1 MSKVKFISY
10 NGKYP
15 CLCTG
20 TLVLEIEGKRV
31 ELENILLSGGACF
44 INNYDNEIV
53 EKGAW
58 LVNVPKEYRQHKKE
72 ITDLVNENVPFG
84 CCGGCL

>member
-10 NGKYP
+10 DGKYP
-15 CLCTG
+15 CLCVG

-31 ELENILLSGGACF
+31 ELENVLSSGGSCF
-44 INNYDNEIV
+44 IDNDYNEIV
-53 EKGAW
+53 EEGSW
-58 LVNVPKEYRQHKKE
+58 SVNVPEEYQKHKEE
-72 ITDLVNENVPFG
+72 ITNLVNKNVLLG